1 MKKLKKNFA
10 KSGKELATKE
20 PRRPSENR
28 GKLGRPG
35 VSGNP
40 TAAPSITPDVPIFRL
55 FDKCLYSITLCRND
69 MMLDS

>member
-10 KSGKELATKE
+10 KSGKDLATKE

-28 GKLGRPG
+28 GKLGRLG

-40 TAAPSITPDVPIFRL
+40 TAAPSITSDVPIFHL
-55 FDKCLYSITLCRND
+55 LDKCLYCITLYTND
-69 MMLDS
+69 TMLDS